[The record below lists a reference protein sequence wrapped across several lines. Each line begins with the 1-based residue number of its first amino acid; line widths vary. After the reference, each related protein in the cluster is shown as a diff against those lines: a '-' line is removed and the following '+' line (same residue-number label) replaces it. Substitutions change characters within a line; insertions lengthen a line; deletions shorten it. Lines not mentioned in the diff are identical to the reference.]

1 VFNSQYVN
9 NMPMIF
15 LSAIC
20 LCVFQSKEKQHSI
33 IMAMLDIGLQK
44 LQKNMTLEVAQ
55 LLAVNR
61 EAWRRRMAQTV
72 LTVDTG

>member
-1 VFNSQYVN
+1 
-9 NMPMIF
+9 
-15 LSAIC
+15 
-20 LCVFQSKEKQHSI
+20 
-33 IMAMLDIGLQK
+33 MAMLDIGLQK